1 MRSDASLDD
10 EIKTLEQRIRDR
22 RLAFRQS
29 IDELEEA
36 AAAAKDRLRQKATS
50 PVVWGGALV
59 VGFLAARFA
68 GRRHHELPEYR
79 ATLRV
84 GKRQSTTRRAVA
96 GLLSAAL
103 PIALRLAQRQA
114 APLIAR
120 AVQELQQRYARR
132 RAYGRYG
139 ASY

>member
-22 RLAFRQS
+22 RLAFRES

-36 AAAAKDRLRQKATS
+36 ASAAKDRLRQKATS

-68 GRRHHELPEYR
+68 GLSGTDWSLISPWS
-79 ATLRV
+79 AMSWGTL
-84 GKRQSTTRRAVA
+84 
-96 GLLSAAL
+96 
-103 PIALRLAQRQA
+103 
-114 APLIAR
+114 APLRSNSVETRAWYFSGLNSIVFLAR
-120 AVQELQQRYARR
+120 TPAD
-132 RAYGRYG
+132 AYSRLTL
-139 ASY
+139 